1 MGGPDPP
8 LASVLQTENK
18 HHAPHGF
25 FGSEMAGVPSVIPKL
40 HSWRGCQARMG
51 GPDTPLASV
60 LQAENK
66 HHAPHGFFGSEMAGV
81 PSVIP

>member
-25 FGSEMAGVPSVIPKL
+25 FGSEMAGVPSVIP
-40 HSWRGCQARMG
+40 
-51 GPDTPLASV
+51 
-60 LQAENK
+60 
-66 HHAPHGFFGSEMAGV
+66 
-81 PSVIP
+81 